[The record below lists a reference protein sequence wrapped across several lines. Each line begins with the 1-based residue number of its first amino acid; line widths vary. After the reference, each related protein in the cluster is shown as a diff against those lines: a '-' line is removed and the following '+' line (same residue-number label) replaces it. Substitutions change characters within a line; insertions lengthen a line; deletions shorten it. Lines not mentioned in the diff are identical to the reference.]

1 VRHDNEPAFILH
13 ARAYRET
20 SLLIEAFTRNHGR
33 VGLVA
38 RGVRSARSRFPRAN
52 LQPLQPLLLG
62 WIAKGELGTL
72 TSAEQTGSRWQF
84 AGDALLAGMTVNELV
99 LRLSS
104 RNDAHPSA
112 FAAYTE
118 CLAHLAEG
126 EPIGWTLRR
135 FERDFMA
142 DLGYALQLTHTIDG
156 AEILPDAH
164 YAYLVD
170 AGPAPW
176 TPTSLAPRVS
186 GATLL
191 ALDRDELPT
200 IEQSAE
206 LRRLMRAT
214 IRHLVG
220 GDLHAWSLSA
230 RRFVEI
236 ADGGVRDA
244 GDRADADAMASSQRL
259 SENTQ
264 LESNDVTNKSNVG
277 LTGQST
283 PSTSSESSGP
293 SPSIDSSDL

>member
-1 VRHDNEPAFILH
+1 MRLDNEPAFILH

-38 RGVRSARSRFPRAN
+38 RGVRSARSRFPRAS

-72 TSAEQTGSRWQF
+72 TSAEQTGSRWRL

-104 RNDAHPSA
+104 RNDAHPHA
-112 FAAYTE
+112 FGAYTE
-118 CLAHLAEG
+118 CLARLAEG

-156 AEILPDAH
+156 ANVVPEEN

-176 TPTSLAPRVS
+176 TSTSLAPRVS
-186 GATLL
+186 GATLI
-191 ALDRDELPT
+191 ALDRDEMPT
-200 IEQSAE
+200 SEQSTE

-220 GDLHAWSLSA
+220 GDLAAWSLSA

-236 ADGGVRDA
+236 ADA
-244 GDRADADAMASSQRL
+244 GAREADDRADADASGSSD
-259 SENTQ
+259 
-264 LESNDVTNKSNVG
+264 SN
-277 LTGQST
+277 
-283 PSTSSESSGP
+283 ESS
-293 SPSIDSSDL
+293 DSSDSSKT